1 VIGTAAMLWV
11 GGHILLVG
19 FDELG
24 WHAPYH
30 LVHQLEKVVHGVPGV
45 GGVLGWIVNT
55 LASALVGLVVG
66 VVLVFLVERLPFRR
80 SKRESVAHAD

>member
-1 VIGTAAMLWV
+1 
-11 GGHILLVG
+11 
-19 FDELG
+19 
-24 WHAPYH
+24 
-30 LVHQLEKVVHGVPGV
+30 VHQLEKVVHGVPGL

-55 LASALVGLVVG
+55 LASALVGLMVG

>member
-1 VIGTAAMLWV
+1 M
-11 GGHILLVG
+11 
-19 FDELG
+19 
-24 WHAPYH
+24 
-30 LVHQLEKVVHGVPGV
+30 VHGVPGL

>member
-1 VIGTAAMLWV
+1 
-11 GGHILLVG
+11 
-19 FDELG
+19 LG

-30 LVHQLEKVVHGVPGV
+30 LVHPLEKVVHGVPGV

-66 VVLVFLVERLPFRR
+66 AVLVMVIERLPFRR
-80 SKRESVAHAD
+80 KSKAEHVAHEV